1 MSELLSAF
9 LGALVGGFF
18 SLCAARHSYRLA
30 AEEKALSE
38 ATLLRDTA
46 KLVIAEITTA
56 FEIYMAEYGS
66 ELLEHPP
73 GAPYVSILPI
83 GANPFPVYD
92 SAPACLSRLD
102 PDLAASLVRL
112 YLRAKGLIR
121 MIELNNRDAERAR
134 DYGEEKLRHYAH
146 AIATP
151 PDEAATQQLQE
162 LFDTE
167 VLNNAEILGMGST
180 ADGMRGVTSEIQLLL
195 ASVQSRVAALAEPTA
210 KRANR

>member
-1 MSELLSAF
+1 MSELFSAF

-18 SLCAARHSYRLA
+18 TLYAARHSYRLE
-30 AEEKALSE
+30 AEQNALTE

-46 KLVIAEITTA
+46 KLVTAEITTA

-66 ELLEHPP
+66 ELLEHPA

-92 SAPACLSRLD
+92 SAPACLSRLE
-102 PDLAASLVRL
+102 PDLAASFVRL

-134 DYGEEKLRHYAH
+134 DYGEGKLRHYAH
-146 AIATP
+146 AIASP
-151 PDEAATQQLQE
+151 PDEATTQRLQA

-167 VLNNAEILGMGST
+167 VLTNAEILGMGST
-180 ADGMRGVTSEIQLLL
+180 ADGMRGVTAEIQQLL
-195 ASVQSRVAALAEPTA
+195 ASVQSRVAALPEPTA
-210 KRANR
+210 KRAN